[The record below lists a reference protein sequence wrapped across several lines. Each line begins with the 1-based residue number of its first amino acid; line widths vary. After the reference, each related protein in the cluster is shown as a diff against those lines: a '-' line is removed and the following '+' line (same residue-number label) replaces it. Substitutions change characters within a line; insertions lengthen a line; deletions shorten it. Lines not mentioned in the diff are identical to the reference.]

1 MATVKITTVGNSLGI
16 VLPREML
23 ERLRVDK
30 GDLLYLVETPTGIE
44 LTAYEPLFAAQME
57 ALENTA
63 RSERDL
69 LRHLHLAKPPG
80 VGGSNRNLGQLGEL
94 QNMGDGPASPAAL
107 RSGDG

>member
-44 LTAYEPLFAAQME
+44 LTAYEPVFAAQME

-69 LRHLHLAKPPG
+69 LRHLAKPAGIGGPG
-80 VGGSNRNLGQLGEL
+80 RNLGQLTEL
-94 QNMGDGPASPAAL
+94 QNLGDAL
-107 RSGDG
+107 ANSVTFRSNDE

>member
-44 LTAYEPLFAAQME
+44 LTPYEPVFAAQME

-69 LRHLHLAKPPG
+69 LRHLAKSAG
-80 VGGSNRNLGQLGEL
+80 IGGPNRNLAQLADL
-94 QNMGDGPASPAAL
+94 HVAGDGLANPVTF
-107 RSGDG
+107 RSYDV

>member
-44 LTAYEPLFAAQME
+44 LTPYEQLFAAQME

-69 LRHLHLAKPPG
+69 LRHLAKPLG
-80 VGGSNRNLGQLGEL
+80 IGGTARNLGQLADL
-94 QNMGDGPASPAAL
+94 HNTGDGLANPVTF
-107 RSGDG
+107 RSNDE